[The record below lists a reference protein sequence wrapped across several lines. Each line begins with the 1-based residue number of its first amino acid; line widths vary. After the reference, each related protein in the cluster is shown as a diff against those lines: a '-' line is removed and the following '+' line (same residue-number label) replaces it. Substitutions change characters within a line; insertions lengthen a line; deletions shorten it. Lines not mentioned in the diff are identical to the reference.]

1 MSALPFSAYDV
12 GIFCCPLCHYD
23 NRFCICEEPTVPP
36 TPAPAPKPAPR
47 LNRADLIEQVAD
59 LTIAVETLA
68 RGSEKRWRNEAEDAG
83 LAEARRILAEMRE
96 ALG

>member
-47 LNRADLIEQVAD
+47 LNR
-59 LTIAVETLA
+59 ETLA